1 MSRLPRPALLA
12 FLLAGTPMSVIGIF
26 LLMGIVK
33 KNGIMLVD
41 FALETERREGV
52 SPREAIRQAW
62 LVRFRPI
69 MMTTLAAIL
78 GALPLAFAVGT
89 GYQLRR
95 PLGIAVIGGLL
106 VSQAMT
112 LYTTPVIYL
121 ALTGFG
127 KRHARRIAD
136 VTEGA
141 SPTPPAPG
149 LAGSS

>member
-1 MSRLPRPALLA
+1 
-12 FLLAGTPMSVIGIF
+12 
-26 LLMGIVK
+26 MGIVK

-41 FALETERREGV
+41 FALETERREGL
-52 SPREAIRQAW
+52 SPTEAIRKAC

-69 MMTTLAAIL
+69 LMTTLAAIL

-95 PLGIAVIGGLL
+95 PLGIAVIGGLI

-112 LYTTPVIYL
+112 LYTTPAIYL

-127 KRHARRIAD
+127 KRRARRIVD
-136 VTEGA
+136 LSSLGEPSSVPRGTV
-141 SPTPPAPG
+141 PG
-149 LAGSS
+149 GLHTT

>member
-1 MSRLPRPALLA
+1 MSVI
-12 FLLAGTPMSVIGIF
+12 GVIGIF

-41 FALETERREGV
+41 FALETERRDGL
-52 SPREAIRQAW
+52 SPQEAIRKAC

-95 PLGIAVIGGLL
+95 PLGIAVIGGLI

-121 ALTGFG
+121 VLTGFG
-127 KRHARRIAD
+127 KRR
-136 VTEGA
+136 
-141 SPTPPAPG
+141 
-149 LAGSS
+149 